1 MALAGLPR
9 SHENG
14 AAAEAVFTP
23 VPGRGL
29 LGSSPYSSYYSEF
42 IGIFEDH
49 CRMLRAD
56 DRERRTKE
64 VSMRKVIASEFVSLD
79 GVMEAPDQWHFP
91 YWNDEMGKYKPD
103 ELAAADA
110 LLLGRTT
117 YEVFAAAW
125 PSMTDE
131 EGGAEMNGY
140 PKHVI
145 STTLEEPL

>member
-1 MALAGLPR
+1 MEGD
-9 SHENG
+9 EMQ
-14 AAAEAVFTP
+14 
-23 VPGRGL
+23 
-29 LGSSPYSSYYSEF
+29 
-42 IGIFEDH
+42 D
-49 CRMLRAD
+49 
-56 DRERRTKE
+56 RTKE
-64 VSMRKVIASEFVSLD
+64 FAMRKVVVSEFVSLD

-91 YWNDEMGKYKPD
+91 YWNDEMGKYKSD

-140 PKHVI
+140 P
-145 STTLEEPL
+145 STSSRRRWRSRWSGTTRR